1 MAVLEGNVAFANL
14 DEHEMYQGQSTG
26 KYSLVLSLEPADA
39 DTLANKGVKLREYEG
54 TAQRKF
60 STKYEVPMYDA
71 DGAEFTGRLTRGSKV
86 RVQYAEGK
94 PHPVHGTATYLS
106 KVKVLE
112 LAEASEGGG
121 DF

>member
-1 MAVLEGNVAFANL
+1 MAVLEGSVAFANL
-14 DEHEMYQGQSTG
+14 DEHEEYQGQSTG

-39 DTLANKGVKLREYEG
+39 DKLADKGVKLREYEG

-71 DGAEFTGRLTRGSKV
+71 DGRLQWSSDRGSKV

-94 PHPVHGTATYLS
+94 PHPVHGTQPTCLR
-106 KVKVLE
+106 
-112 LAEASEGGG
+112 
-121 DF
+121 